1 MKNILVV
8 LSSVFMIVAGNMSFC
23 RAEDPSALLKDHAL
37 MQTIVDGMLKESL
50 KSGTFG
56 TMLVGDA
63 YLKMT
68 PKTPEQKPLLELAA
82 WMNYLNTHRLLSAVY
97 NNQNIDEQTKNMLGN
112 YMQSLMTTMY
122 TIGEKQFGWD
132 NTYTDKVYAYCLEL
146 INTRITQLEETVFV
160 ATGRSNESAKTTGKP
175 FPVVASPN
183 RFNDMIMQCGETL
196 MQANEA
202 SAMREA
208 FDACFEKNGYS
219 YTATLQVLAEQGFT
233 PVDAQNILGLL
244 LPATTAETEGVALSD
259 VYSEQEIGYIHKIN
273 KLIDTF

>member
-1 MKNILVV
+1 MKNIFVAFGV
-8 LSSVFMIVAGNMSFC
+8 AVMILAGNISC
-23 RAEDPSALLKDHAL
+23 CQADDPSTLLNDQAL
-37 MQTIVDGMLKESL
+37 MQAIVDGLLKESL

-56 TMLVGDA
+56 TRIVGEA
-63 YLKMT
+63 YVNMIAEK
-68 PKTPEQKPLLELAA
+68 PEKKTLFGFVA

-97 NNQNIDEQTKNMLGN
+97 NNQNIDEQTKAILENA
-112 YMQSLMTTMY
+112 MQVSTTTLYEM
-122 TIGEKQFGWD
+122 GEKQFGWD
-132 NTYTDKVYAYCLEL
+132 NAHTDKVYAYCLNV
-146 INTRITQLEETVFV
+146 INTRIKQLEETVFV

-208 FDACFEKNGYS
+208 FDTCFEKNGYS
-219 YTATLQVLAEQGFT
+219 YAATLQVLAEQGFT
-233 PVDAQNILGLL
+233 PVDVQNILGLL

-273 KLIDTF
+273 ELIDTF